1 MINFIY
7 VLTRLE
13 TCNGCINMKNRK
25 SVGLYLFALGILILV
40 IYSIYLFIQGIE
52 LNQIDIVVAIGSAA
66 TIIGLI
72 ILMISIFFEQ
82 RSDTKKMK
90 EEIKKEDLEP

>member
-1 MINFIY
+1 MS
-7 VLTRLE
+7 
-13 TCNGCINMKNRK
+13 KRK
-25 SVGLYLFALGILILV
+25 SFGLYLFALGILILV
-40 IYSIYLFIQGIE
+40 IYTVYLFIQGIE
-52 LNQIDIVVAIGSAA
+52 ISQIDIIVAIGSAA

-72 ILMISIFFEQ
+72 ILMISIIFEQ

>member
-1 MINFIY
+1 MS
-7 VLTRLE
+7 
-13 TCNGCINMKNRK
+13 KRK
-25 SVGLYLFALGILILV
+25 SYGLYLFVLGILILV

-52 LNQIDIVVAIGSAA
+52 ISQIDIIVAIGSAA

-72 ILMISIFFEQ
+72 ILMITIFFEQ